1 MKVMVFHIG
10 ADRYGL
16 PLQALARVLPAAQLK
31 QLPLAP
37 AWVAGVLDLHG
48 QPVPVIDLSRL
59 AGLAPQ
65 QACFDTRILVV
76 DYQAGDGPPRALGL
90 LAQQVAGVETIGAA
104 ALADAGITA
113 APFLGPVASVGAG
126 LLQLVD
132 VAALLPPEVRALL
145 FQADGAPA

>member
-16 PLQALARVLPAAQLK
+16 PLQALARVLPAAELK

-48 QPVPVIDLSRL
+48 QPVPVIDLSAL
-59 AGLAPQ
+59 AGLPPQ

-76 DYQAGDGPPRALGL
+76 DYQAGDGRARALGL
-90 LAQQVAGVETIGAA
+90 LARQVAGVETIDAA
-104 ALADAGITA
+104 ALTDAGIRA
-113 APFLGPVASVGAG
+113 APFLGQVASAGAG
-126 LLQLVD
+126 MLQLVD
-132 VAALLPPEVRALL
+132 VAALLPAQVRELL
-145 FQADGAPA
+145 FQAQEAA